1 MQNIKIKDLAKKY
14 GIFAKKSLGQ
24 NFIFDLNLTDKITS
38 KAAISKNDHI
48 IEIGSGAGSLT
59 FSILKQNPKSLTII
73 EKDKRCIALLQEL
86 QEFFQDKIDT
96 KIKIIEADFLEL
108 NLAEIITN
116 KSKIISNLPYNIAT
130 KILFLLLDHIQNID
144 LMILMFQKEVCQRI
158 TAKNNSKKYGRIAVM
173 VNFLSQTKYLFDIAA
188 SNFTP
193 VPKVESGLV
202 EIKPRAKPIFDID
215 LNLLAKITQIAFN
228 QRRKMLKSSLKMLSK
243 DSEKW
248 LKRADI
254 DPTLRPENLTL
265 ENFANLVKNYE

>member
-1 MQNIKIKDLAKKY
+1 MQ
-14 GIFAKKSLGQ
+14 
-24 NFIFDLNLTDKITS
+24 T
-38 KAAISKNDHI
+38 
-48 IEIGSGAGSLT
+48 
-59 FSILKQNPKSLTII
+59 
-73 EKDKRCIALLQEL
+73 
-86 QEFFQDKIDT
+86 
-96 KIKIIEADFLEL
+96 
-108 NLAEIITN
+108 
-116 KSKIISNLPYNIAT
+116 
-130 KILFLLLDHIQNID
+130 
-144 LMILMFQKEVCQRI
+144 
-158 TAKNNSKKYGRIAVM
+158 
-173 VNFLSQTKYLFDIAA
+173 

>member
-73 EKDKRCIALLQEL
+73 EKDQRCIALLQEL

-193 VPKVESGLV
+193 VPKVESCLV

>member
-73 EKDKRCIALLQEL
+73 EKDQRCIALLQEL

-158 TAKNNSKKYGRIAVM
+158 TAKNNSKKY
-173 VNFLSQTKYLFDIAA
+173 NNLLKNY
-188 SNFTP
+188 
-193 VPKVESGLV
+193 K
-202 EIKPRAKPIFDID
+202 EIKNADKV
-215 LNLLAKITQIAFN
+215 NLEHLYHQ
-228 QRRKMLKSSLKMLSK
+228 
-243 DSEKW
+243 
-248 LKRADI
+248 
-254 DPTLRPENLTL
+254 
-265 ENFANLVKNYE
+265 YY

>member
-73 EKDKRCIALLQEL
+73 EKDQRCIALLQEL

-96 KIKIIEADFLEL
+96 EIKIIEADFLEL

>member
-73 EKDKRCIALLQEL
+73 EKDQRCIALLQEL

-248 LKRADI
+248 LKRANI

>member
-73 EKDKRCIALLQEL
+73 EKDQRCIALLQEL

>member
-73 EKDKRCIALLQEL
+73 EKDQRCIALLQEL

-96 KIKIIEADFLEL
+96 EIKIIEADFLEL

-248 LKRADI
+248 LKRANI